1 MNQTIRIIWMLDSSM
16 QTMFRDGFSLKTKYL
31 AELSVAESQER
42 LAHFNDETLSNL
54 VTFDRFQ
61 AVLDAKLM

>member
-16 QTMFRDGFSLKTKYL
+16 QTMFRDGFSFKTKYL

-42 LAHFNDETLSNL
+42 LAHFNDIRENL
-54 VTFDRFQ
+54 KREFSVI
-61 AVLDAKLM
+61 